1 MPVRGSDLFPVLEK
15 LICTYPLHSIKNNNN
30 NNHNKR
36 EGKMTLLFML
46 CYSAEVSYLAQVVL
60 GSCVNA
66 SHAG

>member
-1 MPVRGSDLFPVLEK
+1 
-15 LICTYPLHSIKNNNN
+15 
-30 NNHNKR
+30 
-36 EGKMTLLFML
+36 MTLLFML